1 MPNIDQG
8 VVVKYRPV
16 NIISAV
22 EKDVPEEEEEEDVDS
37 ARKSED

>member
-22 EKDVPEEEEEEDVDS
+22 EKDVPEEEEEDVDS
-37 ARKSED
+37 ARESED

>member
-8 VVVKYRPV
+8 VVVKYRRV

-37 ARKSED
+37 ARESED